1 MGVTALGMD
10 VACEA
15 SSHQVVPLAPNVCI
29 TPAAP
34 SPLPIPYPIMG
45 DTSNLDPGCEDT
57 LIDNKKS
64 MNTDSKVKAMHG
76 NEPGTQKDIITFKT
90 SGSAF
95 ALVGAPT
102 VMFEGAMVV
111 VTGSPGFGNTM

>member
-1 MGVTALGMD
+1 
-10 VACEA
+10 
-15 SSHQVVPLAPNVCI
+15 
-29 TPAAP
+29 
-34 SPLPIPYPIMG
+34 MG